1 MDYVID
7 EFFEMRPAPEP
18 EYLEVPEG
26 EHEFK
31 IHKVTSSSE
40 KTIVTLA
47 HADKRYGLVWFK
59 PPAGKKWAARLV
71 GELATA
77 LGMDAAAWKAA
88 DPDDLKGRRV
98 IARIYHTAG
107 DRGTFTNVGNFKAAP
122 PRPAE
127 PAEPVEAPKPVA
139 KRTPTQKADAASPG
153 IPSDDIPF

>member
-31 IHKVTSSSE
+31 IHTVTSGE
-40 KTIVTLA
+40 RLTVTLA
-47 HADKRYGLVWFK
+47 HDDKRYGLVWFK
-59 PPAGKKWAARLV
+59 PPAGKAWAARLV

-122 PRPAE
+122 PQPAA
-127 PAEPVEAPKPVA
+127 PAEAPKPVA

-153 IPSDDIPF
+153 IPEDDIPF

>member
-31 IHKVTSSSE
+31 IHKVTSGE
-40 KTIVTLA
+40 RLTVTLA

-59 PPAGKKWAARLV
+59 PPAGKAWAAKLV
-71 GELATA
+71 GELAAA
-77 LGMDAAAWKAA
+77 LGLDAAGWKAA

-98 IARIYHTAG
+98 ITAG
-107 DRGTFTNVGNFKAAP
+107 DRGTFVNVGNFKAAP
-122 PRPAE
+122 PQPAE
-127 PAEPVEAPKPVA
+127 PAEAPKPVA
-139 KRTPTQKADAASPG
+139 KRTPAQKADAASPG